1 MLGVEAV
8 DNIVNGAVELTLNYP
23 DFVNSRQNTE
33 RRLAQTFSYGSS
45 AASKP
50 AVTTNGT
57 TESKELPTRERAG
70 SKVSSSGAHSRKSS
84 KQIK

>member
-45 AASKP
+45 APSKQP
-50 AVTTNGT
+50 ATTNGT
-57 TESKELPTRERAG
+57 TETKQLPTRERAG